1 MQPQIQL
8 SSETSDLILAKI
20 IENESRGLLA
30 DLSLQPTLIIPFM
43 GISEEEY
50 DKCLNYIA
58 KILIT
63 CYQRG
68 EMKLIV
74 NSDGVSLNGYALFFQ
89 HPDPAFADY
98 CHKIF
103 VYESER
109 KKGIGSALISQLLDF
124 SPNLSL
130 LCSPELIPFYE
141 KAGMQFGGYFEV
153 PAHSDDFRLTKNMY
167 QGLAV
172 LNSTGDSGPAPIFM
186 LNNNDANHLLSLIGQ

>member
-8 SSETSDLILAKI
+8 SSETNELILAKI

-30 DLSLQPTLIIPFM
+30 DLSLQPTLIIPFL

-50 DKCLNYIA
+50 SECLNYIA

-74 NSDGVSLNGYALFFQ
+74 NSDGVNLNGYALFFQ
-89 HPDPAFADY
+89 HPDSAYADY

-109 KKGIGSALISQLLDF
+109 NKGIGSALLSQLLDF
-124 SPNLSL
+124 SPHLSL

-153 PAHSDDFRLTKNMY
+153 TADSDDFRLTKNMY
-167 QGLAV
+167 QGLAI
-172 LNSTGDSGPAPIFM
+172 LNSTDDSGAAPIFM
-186 LNNNDANHLLSLIGQ
+186 LNNDDVNHLLSLIGK